1 MEVIRIQHDY
11 NCHLSNTQNK
21 HIFLQLRTTLSMT
34 IQKKKTLV
42 IHLRKRVIKLMTLG
56 ILIQMLQMRTMMLQ
70 PTMIKTISNGPAGSD
85 H

>member
-1 MEVIRIQHDY
+1 MITIAIYQILRI
-11 NCHLSNTQNK
+11 NVS
-21 HIFLQLRTTLSMT
+21 FLQLRTTLSMT